1 LLCVMTLVCSTLSKL
16 LTNYVGQ
23 RVVATLRRDLAA
35 RILAAPIEQL
45 ERYRAHRLIPVLLN
59 DVGALSVFALSVSPM
74 LIAFTVTIGCL
85 SYLALLSW
93 QILLVTVL
101 TVVLGSGAQYL

>member
-1 LLCVMTLVCSTLSKL
+1 
-16 LTNYVGQ
+16 
-23 RVVATLRRDLAA
+23 
-35 RILAAPIEQL
+35 IEQL

-101 TVVLGSGAQYL
+101 TVVLGSGAQYLAHRRGTHSLQAARDGEDELQKHYQAISA